1 MKLNDQAPIIGTG
14 DTGFIGQGVVA
25 RLAGRCPVVG
35 FNRGGD
41 AQPGAEAEPV
51 DMASDEAVADGVRA
65 VRERYGDRIASVIH
79 LAAYYDFSGEP
90 SDKYEQITVRGT
102 ERLLRA
108 LRGCEVEQFV
118 FSSTMLVHAPC
129 EPGQRIDEEW
139 PLDPKWEY
147 PQSKLETERLIRRER
162 GDISAVLLRISGVY
176 DDECHSIPIAQQIQR
191 IFEKQI
197 TSRVYPGDTERGQS
211 FMHVDDLL
219 DAIERVVERR
229 GDPPAETTLLLG
241 EADPVSYGE
250 LQRTLGRLIHD
261 EEWETQQIPKVMA
274 KAGAWLQDAAPI
286 EEPFIKPWMVDLA
299 DDHYAL
305 DLARAHDLLRWQPRR
320 SLATTLP
327 RMVESLKRDPDRF
340 YRENELGDVPDDA
353 RRELAG
359 LR

>member
-1 MKLNDQAPIIGTG
+1 M
-14 DTGFIGQGVVA
+14 
-25 RLAGRCPVVG
+25 
-35 FNRGGD
+35 
-41 AQPGAEAEPV
+41 
-51 DMASDEAVADGVRA
+51 
-65 VRERYGDRIASVIH
+65 
-79 LAAYYDFSGEP
+79 
-90 SDKYEQITVRGT
+90 
-102 ERLLRA
+102 
-108 LRGCEVEQFV
+108 
-118 FSSTMLVHAPC
+118 
-129 EPGQRIDEEW
+129 
-139 PLDPKWEY
+139 
-147 PQSKLETERLIRRER
+147 
-162 GDISAVLLRISGVY
+162 Y

-197 TSRVYPGDTERGQS
+197 SSRVYPGDTERGQS
-211 FMHVDDLL
+211 FMHVDDLV

-229 GDPPAETTLLLG
+229 GDLPAETTLLLG

-320 SLATTLP
+320 SLAATLP

-340 YRENELGDVPDDA
+340 YHENELGDVPDDA